1 MKRFSVREAIL
12 VAVAVS
18 LTILF
23 SKMWTRWHVPR
34 LDTPYQAVLLTNNTV
49 YIGKLEGLGTSYP
62 VMRDVFFVQTRVNPE
77 TKETS
82 NALIRRETTSHAPK
96 YMILNKTQIV
106 MIEPVGKNSK
116 IADLIN
122 GSPKVEGK

>member
-1 MKRFSVREAIL
+1 MNRFSVREVIL
-12 VAVAVS
+12 IAATIS

-23 SKMWTRWHVPR
+23 SQIWARWHVPR

-77 TKETS
+77 TKETA
-82 NALIRRETTSHAPK
+82 NALIRRETTSHAPT

-106 MIEPVGKNSK
+106 MIEPVGRNSK

-122 GSPKVEGK
+122 GSPKVESK